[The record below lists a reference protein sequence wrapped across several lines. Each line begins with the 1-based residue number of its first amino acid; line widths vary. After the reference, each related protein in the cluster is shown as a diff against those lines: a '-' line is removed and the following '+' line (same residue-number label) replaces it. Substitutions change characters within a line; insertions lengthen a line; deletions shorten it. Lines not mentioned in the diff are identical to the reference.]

1 MTGPSGF
8 SGASMRP
15 RRESD
20 PAEVGPY
27 RVLAELGRG
36 GMGRVLLGAG
46 PDGRLV
52 AVKQVHERFAADA
65 AFRARFRREVAAS
78 RRVSGAYTAAV
89 MDADVEAV
97 TPWLASVFVV
107 GPSLADAVDSGGPLP
122 SDAVHGLAVGLA
134 TALAEIHR
142 AGLIH
147 RDLKPG
153 NVLLAEDGVRVI
165 DFGIAR
171 AVEED
176 AELTHTGGVIGSP
189 AFMSPEQAE
198 GRALTPASDVFSLA
212 SLLALALSGRSPFE
226 GASAL
231 RTLYNVVH
239 SEPDLGGVAPATR
252 PFLEACLVKD
262 PAARPTPARLLEL
275 LGPVAPAARRWPASV
290 HAMITAQQAEVDRL
304 LADPGRTLVLGAGA
318 PAAAVVQP
326 EPTALRT
333 ALDAVPNA
341 APGSGS
347 DTGGSGGAVDA
358 TSAPEPTPG
367 PVPAPA
373 PAPPRRRPRR
383 TAVRVAAVFA
393 LAGVSVGGYLLLRD
407 LGGKGAGTGPAVA
420 DKYLKAP
427 ICSEAAPQLPL
438 PTEQRRTE
446 DDRYFEQTTYAET
459 RCDWYG
465 SYLAADGARYQDDT
479 AAATVT
485 WKIRRSSGSD
495 NGTRVQRKD
504 FSDFAEGKRNA
515 PGIGV
520 GDDAF
525 WDAPG
530 RGESCVLA
538 VRDGNVWLWVGLGGT
553 EHPAERCEAQAA
565 EVARAALAA
574 MPH

>member
-1 MTGPSGF
+1 
-8 SGASMRP
+8 MRP

-107 GPSLADAVDSGGPLP
+107 GPSLADAVESGGPLP

-134 TALAEIHR
+134 TALVEIHR

-239 SEPDLGGVAPATR
+239 SEPDLGGVAPVTR

-275 LGPVAPAARRWPASV
+275 LGPVAPAARRWPAAV
-290 HAMITAQQAEVDRL
+290 HTMITAQQAEVDRM
-304 LADPGRTLVLGAGA
+304 LADPGRTLVLRAGT
-318 PAAAVVQP
+318 PVPVAAAVQPDVVQP
-326 EPTALRT
+326 DPTALRT
-333 ALDAVPNA
+333 VLDGAVTGSVT
-341 APGSGS
+341 GSGAAV
-347 DTGGSGGAVDA
+347 DAVDA
-358 TSAPEPTPG
+358 TS
-367 PVPAPA
+367 A

-383 TAVRVAAVFA
+383 TAALVAAAVVA
-393 LAGVSVGGYLLLRD
+393 LAGVGGGGYLLLRD
-407 LGGKGAGTGPAVA
+407 PDGGGAGTGPAVA

-446 DDRYFEQTTYAET
+446 DDRYFEQTTNAET
-459 RCDWYG
+459 RCAWYG
-465 SYLAADGARYQDDT
+465 SYLAADGVRYQDDT

-530 RGESCVLA
+530 RGESCTLA
-538 VRDGNVWLWVGLGGT
+538 VRDGNVWLWVGLGGP
-553 EHPAERCEAQAA
+553 EHPEDRCEAQAA

>member
-1 MTGPSGF
+1 
-8 SGASMRP
+8 MRP

-107 GPSLADAVDSGGPLP
+107 GPSLADAVESGGPLP

-134 TALAEIHR
+134 TALVEIHR

-231 RTLYNVVH
+231 RTLYDVVH
-239 SEPDLGGVAPATR
+239 SEPDLGGVAPETR

-275 LGPVAPAARRWPASV
+275 LGPVAPAARRWPAAV
-290 HAMITAQQAEVDRL
+290 HTMITAQQAEVDRL
-304 LADPGRTLVLGAGA
+304 LADPGRTLVLRAGA
-318 PAAAVVQP
+318 PAAVVVQP
-326 EPTALRT
+326 GPTALRT
-333 ALDAVPNA
+333 VLDGAV
-341 APGSGS
+341 
-347 DTGGSGGAVDA
+347 TGSGGARDAVDA
-358 TSAPEPTPG
+358 TSASA
-367 PVPAPA
+367 PAAAAAAA
-373 PAPPRRRPRR
+373 PAPPRRRRR
-383 TAVRVAAVFA
+383 PTALAAAVVLA
-393 LAGVSVGGYLLLRD
+393 LAGFGGGGYLLLRD
-407 LGGKGAGTGPAVA
+407 PNGGGAGTGPAVA

-438 PTEQRRTE
+438 PAEQRRTE
-446 DDRYFEQTTYAET
+446 DDGYFEQTTYAET
-459 RCDWYG
+459 RCAWYG
-465 SYLAADGARYQDDT
+465 SYLAVDGLRYRDDT

-485 WKIRRSSGSD
+485 WKIRRTSGSD

-504 FSDFAEGKRNA
+504 FGDFAEGKRNA

-530 RGESCVLA
+530 RGETCTLA
-538 VRDGNVWLWVGLGGT
+538 VRDGNVWLWVGLGGPD
-553 EHPAERCEAQAA
+553 HPAERCEAQAA

>member
-1 MTGPSGF
+1 MTSPSGAA
-8 SGASMRP
+8 GPSMRP

-107 GPSLADAVDSGGPLP
+107 GPSLADAVESGGPLP

-134 TALAEIHR
+134 TALVEIHR

-226 GASAL
+226 GRPPCGPSTTSCTAS
-231 RTLYNVVH
+231 RTWAASRRRRVR
-239 SEPDLGGVAPATR
+239 SWRPAWSRTR
-252 PFLEACLVKD
+252 PPGLLRPGCSNSS
-262 PAARPTPARLLEL
+262 ARSPRP
-275 LGPVAPAARRWPASV
+275 P
-290 HAMITAQQAEVDRL
+290 
-304 LADPGRTLVLGAGA
+304 GAG
-318 PAAAVVQP
+318 
-326 EPTALRT
+326 
-333 ALDAVPNA
+333 
-341 APGSGS
+341 
-347 DTGGSGGAVDA
+347 
-358 TSAPEPTPG
+358 
-367 PVPAPA
+367 
-373 PAPPRRRPRR
+373 RPR
-383 TAVRVAAVFA
+383 
-393 LAGVSVGGYLLLRD
+393 
-407 LGGKGAGTGPAVA
+407 
-420 DKYLKAP
+420 
-427 ICSEAAPQLPL
+427 C
-438 PTEQRRTE
+438 
-446 DDRYFEQTTYAET
+446 T
-459 RCDWYG
+459 R
-465 SYLAADGARYQDDT
+465 
-479 AAATVT
+479 
-485 WKIRRSSGSD
+485 
-495 NGTRVQRKD
+495 
-504 FSDFAEGKRNA
+504 
-515 PGIGV
+515 
-520 GDDAF
+520 
-525 WDAPG
+525 
-530 RGESCVLA
+530 
-538 VRDGNVWLWVGLGGT
+538 
-553 EHPAERCEAQAA
+553 
-565 EVARAALAA
+565 
-574 MPH
+574 

>member
-1 MTGPSGF
+1 
-8 SGASMRP
+8 MRP

-52 AVKQVHERFAADA
+52 AVKQVHERFAADD

-107 GPSLADAVDSGGPLP
+107 GPSLADAVESGGPLP

-134 TALAEIHR
+134 TALVEIHR

-231 RTLYNVVH
+231 RTLYNIVH
-239 SEPDLGGVAPATR
+239 SEPDLGGVAPETR

-275 LGPVAPAARRWPASV
+275 LGPVAPAARRWPAAV
-290 HAMITAQQAEVDRL
+290 HTMVAAQQAEVDRL
-304 LADPGRTLVLGAGA
+304 LADPGRTLVLRAVA
-318 PAAAVVQP
+318 PEVVVVQP

-333 ALDAVPNA
+333 VLDASA
-341 APGSGS
+341 TGSG
-347 DTGGSGGAVDA
+347 DARAAVDP
-358 TSAPEPTPG
+358 TSAP
-367 PVPAPA
+367 APD
-373 PAPPRRRPRR
+373 PPRRRRR
-383 TAVRVAAVFA
+383 PTALVTTVVLA
-393 LAGVSVGGYLLLRD
+393 LAGFGGGGYLLLHD
-407 LGGKGAGTGPAVA
+407 PNGGGAGTGPAAA

-438 PTEQRRTE
+438 PAEQRRTE
-446 DDRYFEQTTYAET
+446 YDRYFEQTTNAET
-459 RCDWYG
+459 QCAWYG
-465 SYLAADGARYQDDT
+465 SYLAVDGARYWEQT

-485 WKIRRSSGSD
+485 WKIRRTSGSD

-504 FSDFAEGKRNA
+504 FGDFAKGKRNA

-525 WDAPG
+525 WDEPG
-530 RGESCVLA
+530 RGESCSLA
-538 VRDGNVWLWVGLGGT
+538 VRDGNVWLWVGLGGPD
-553 EHPAERCEAQAA
+553 HPAESCEAQAA

>member
-1 MTGPSGF
+1 MTSPTGASGP
-8 SGASMRP
+8 SMRP

-107 GPSLADAVDSGGPLP
+107 GPSLADAVESGGPLP

-134 TALAEIHR
+134 TALVEIHR

-239 SEPDLGGVAPATR
+239 SEPDLGGVAPETR

-275 LGPVAPAARRWPASV
+275 LGPVAPAARRWPAAV
-290 HAMITAQQAEVDRL
+290 HTMITAQQAEVDRL
-304 LADPGRTLVLGAGA
+304 LADPGRTLVLRAGA
-318 PAAAVVQP
+318 PVAVGPVAVGPVVVGPVVAADVRP

-333 ALDAVPNA
+333 VLDGSAT
-341 APGSGS
+341 GSGA
-347 DTGGSGGAVDA
+347 AVDV
-358 TSAPEPTPG
+358 TTAPE
-367 PVPAPA
+367 
-373 PAPPRRRPRR
+373 PAPPRRRRR
-383 TAVRVAAVFA
+383 PTALMAAVVLA
-393 LAGVSVGGYLLLRD
+393 LAGFGGGGYLLLHD
-407 LGGKGAGTGPAVA
+407 PNGGGAGTGPAAA

-427 ICSEAAPQLPL
+427 ICSEAAPQLPF
-438 PTEQRRTE
+438 PAEQRRAE
-446 DDRYFEQTTYAET
+446 KDSYYEQTTFANT
-459 RCDWYG
+459 RCAWYG
-465 SYLAADGARYQDDT
+465 SYLAVDGARYWDDT
-479 AAATVT
+479 AAASVT
-485 WKIRRSSGSD
+485 WKIRRTSGND

-504 FSDFAEGKRNA
+504 FGDFAEGKRNA

-530 RGESCVLA
+530 QGESCSLA
-538 VRDGNVWLWVGLGGT
+538 VRDGNLWLWVGLGGPD
-553 EHPAERCEAQAA
+553 HPAERCEAQAA

>member
-1 MTGPSGF
+1 MTSPSGA
-8 SGASMRP
+8 SGASGAAGASMRP

-52 AVKQVHERFAADA
+52 AVKQVHERFAADT

-107 GPSLADAVDSGGPLP
+107 GPSLADAVESGGPLP

-134 TALAEIHR
+134 TALVEIHR

-231 RTLYNVVH
+231 RTLYDIVH
-239 SEPDLGGVAPATR
+239 SEPDLGGVAPETR

-275 LGPVAPAARRWPASV
+275 LGPVAPAARRWPAAV
-290 HAMITAQQAEVDRL
+290 HTMIAAQQAEVDRL
-304 LADPGRTLVLGAGA
+304 LADPGRTLVLRAVA
-318 PAAAVVQP
+318 PAADVVQP

-333 ALDAVPNA
+333 VLDGAVT
-341 APGSGS
+341 GSG
-347 DTGGSGGAVDA
+347 DAVDA
-358 TSAPEPTPG
+358 TSAP
-367 PVPAPA
+367 APA
-373 PAPPRRRPRR
+373 PDPPRRRRR
-383 TAVRVAAVFA
+383 PTALMATVVLA
-393 LAGVSVGGYLLLRD
+393 LAGFGGGGYLLLHD
-407 LGGKGAGTGPAVA
+407 PNGGGAGTGPAAA
-420 DKYLKAP
+420 DKFLKAP
-427 ICSEAAPQLPL
+427 ICSEAAPRLPL
-438 PTEQRRTE
+438 PAEQRRTE
-446 DDRYFEQTTYAET
+446 NDSYYEQTTYAET
-459 RCDWYG
+459 RCLWYG
-465 SYLAADGARYQDDT
+465 SYLAADGARYWDDT
-479 AAATVT
+479 AAASVS
-485 WKIRRSSGSD
+485 WKIRRTSGSD
-495 NGTRVQRKD
+495 NGTRVQRQD

-530 RGESCVLA
+530 RGESCTLA
-538 VRDGNVWLWVGLGGT
+538 VRDGNVWLWVGLGGP

>member
-1 MTGPSGF
+1 MTSPSGAP
-8 SGASMRP
+8 GPSMRP

-65 AFRARFRREVAAS
+65 GFRARFRREVAAS

-107 GPSLADAVDSGGPLP
+107 GPSLADAVESGGPLP

-134 TALAEIHR
+134 TALVEIHR

-231 RTLYNVVH
+231 RTLYNIVH
-239 SEPDLGGVAPATR
+239 SEPDLGGVAPETR

-275 LGPVAPAARRWPASV
+275 LGPVAPAARRWPAAV
-290 HAMITAQQAEVDRL
+290 HTMITAQQAEVDRL
-304 LADPGRTLVLGAGA
+304 LADPGRTLVLRAVA
-318 PAAAVVQP
+318 PAAVVLQP

-333 ALDAVPNA
+333 VLDGSATG
-341 APGSGS
+341 PG
-347 DTGGSGGAVDA
+347 DAVDA
-358 TSAPEPTPG
+358 TSAP
-367 PVPAPA
+367 A
-373 PAPPRRRPRR
+373 RRRSRP
-383 TAVRVAAVFA
+383 TALTAAVVLA
-393 LAGVSVGGYLLLRD
+393 LAGFGGGGYLLLHD
-407 LGGKGAGTGPAVA
+407 PNGGGAGTGPASA

-427 ICSEAAPQLPL
+427 ICSEAAPQLSFPA
-438 PTEQRRTE
+438 EQRRAE
-446 DDRYFEQTTYAET
+446 KDSYYEQTTYANT
-459 RCDWYG
+459 QCSWYG
-465 SYLAADGARYQDDT
+465 SYLAADGARYWDET
-479 AAATVT
+479 AAASVT
-485 WKIRRSSGSD
+485 WKIRRTSGSD

-504 FSDFAEGKRNA
+504 FSDFAKGKRNA

-520 GDDAF
+520 GDAAF

-530 RGESCVLA
+530 QGESCTLA
-538 VRDGNVWLWVGLGGT
+538 VRDGNVWLWVGLGGPD
-553 EHPAERCEAQAA
+553 HPAERCEAQAA

>member
-1 MTGPSGF
+1 
-8 SGASMRP
+8 MRP

-78 RRVSGAYTAAV
+78 RRMSGAYTAAV

-107 GPSLADAVDSGGPLP
+107 GPSLADAVESGGPLP

-134 TALAEIHR
+134 TALEEIHR

-147 RDLKPG
+147 RDLKPV

-231 RTLYNVVH
+231 RTLYNLVH
-239 SEPDLGGVAPATR
+239 SEPDLGGVAPETR

-275 LGPVAPAARRWPASV
+275 LGPVAPAARRWPAVV
-290 HAMITAQQAEVDRL
+290 HTMIAAQQAEVDRL
-304 LADPGRTLVLGAGA
+304 LADPGRTLVLRAGA
-318 PAAAVVQP
+318 PAADGVQP

-333 ALDAVPNA
+333 VLDGA
-341 APGSGS
+341 ATGPGGARA
-347 DTGGSGGAVDA
+347 AVDA
-358 TSAPEPTPG
+358 TSAP
-367 PVPAPA
+367 APA
-373 PAPPRRRPRR
+373 PDPPRRRRR
-383 TAVRVAAVFA
+383 PTALTAAVVLA
-393 LAGVSVGGYLLLRD
+393 LVGFGGGGYLLLHD
-407 LGGKGAGTGPAVA
+407 PNGGGAGTGPAAA

-427 ICSEAAPQLPL
+427 ICSEAAPQLPF
-438 PTEQRRTE
+438 PAEQRRAE
-446 DDRYFEQTTYAET
+446 KDSYYEQTTYANT
-459 RCDWYG
+459 QCAWYG
-465 SYLAADGARYQDDT
+465 SYLAVDGARYWEQT

-485 WKIRRSSGSD
+485 WKIRRTSGSD
-495 NGTRVQRKD
+495 NGTRVQR
-504 FSDFAEGKRNA
+504 SDFGDFAKGKRNA

-530 RGESCVLA
+530 QGESCSLA
-538 VRDGNVWLWVGLGGT
+538 VRDGNLWLWVGLGGPD
-553 EHPAERCEAQAA
+553 HPAERCEAQAA

>member
-1 MTGPSGF
+1 
-8 SGASMRP
+8 MRP

-52 AVKQVHERFAADA
+52 AVKQVHERFAADT

-107 GPSLADAVDSGGPLP
+107 GPSLADAVESGGPLP

-134 TALAEIHR
+134 TALVEIHR

-231 RTLYNVVH
+231 RTLYDIVH
-239 SEPDLGGVAPATR
+239 SEPDLGGVAPETR

-275 LGPVAPAARRWPASV
+275 LGPVAPAARRWPAAV
-290 HAMITAQQAEVDRL
+290 HTMIAAQQAEVDRL
-304 LADPGRTLVLGAGA
+304 LADPGRTLVLRAVA
-318 PAAAVVQP
+318 PAADVVQP

-333 ALDAVPNA
+333 VLDGAVT
-341 APGSGS
+341 GSG
-347 DTGGSGGAVDA
+347 DAVDA
-358 TSAPEPTPG
+358 TSAP
-367 PVPAPA
+367 APA
-373 PAPPRRRPRR
+373 PDPPRRRRR
-383 TAVRVAAVFA
+383 PTALMATVVLA
-393 LAGVSVGGYLLLRD
+393 LAGFGGGGYLLLHD
-407 LGGKGAGTGPAVA
+407 PNGGGAGTGPAAA
-420 DKYLKAP
+420 DKFLKAP
-427 ICSEAAPQLPL
+427 ICSEAAPRLPL
-438 PTEQRRTE
+438 PAEQRRTE
-446 DDRYFEQTTYAET
+446 NDSYYEQTTYAET
-459 RCDWYG
+459 RCLWYG
-465 SYLAADGARYQDDT
+465 SYLAADGARYWDDT
-479 AAATVT
+479 AAASVS
-485 WKIRRSSGSD
+485 WKIRRTSGSD
-495 NGTRVQRKD
+495 NGTRVQRQD

-530 RGESCVLA
+530 RGESCTLA
-538 VRDGNVWLWVGLGGT
+538 VRDGNVWLWVGLGGP

>member
-1 MTGPSGF
+1 MTGPTGASGP
-8 SGASMRP
+8 SMRP

-107 GPSLADAVDSGGPLP
+107 GPSLADAVESGGPLP

-134 TALAEIHR
+134 TALEEVHR

-231 RTLYNVVH
+231 RTLYNLVH
-239 SEPDLGGVAPATR
+239 SEPDLGGVAPETR

-275 LGPVAPAARRWPASV
+275 LGPVAPAARRWPAAV
-290 HAMITAQQAEVDRL
+290 HTMIAAQQAEVDRL
-304 LADPGRTLVLGAGA
+304 LADPGRTLVLRAGA
-318 PAAAVVQP
+318 PAAVGPVVAAVVQP

-333 ALDAVPNA
+333 VLDGSAT
-341 APGSGS
+341 GSGAAA
-347 DTGGSGGAVDA
+347 DV
-358 TSAPEPTPG
+358 TSAPE
-367 PVPAPA
+367 
-373 PAPPRRRPRR
+373 PAPPRRRRR
-383 TAVRVAAVFA
+383 PTVLTATVVLA
-393 LAGVSVGGYLLLRD
+393 LAGLGGGGYLLLHD
-407 LGGKGAGTGPAVA
+407 PNGGGAGTGPAAA

-438 PTEQRRTE
+438 PAEQHRTE
-446 DDRYFEQTTYAET
+446 YDRYVELTTNAET
-459 RCDWYG
+459 LCAWYG
-465 SYLAADGARYQDDT
+465 SYLAADGARYWDDS
-479 AAATVT
+479 AAASVT
-485 WKIRRSSGSD
+485 WKIRRTSGSD

-530 RGESCVLA
+530 QGENCTLA
-538 VRDGNVWLWVGLGGT
+538 VRDGNVWLWVGLGGPD
-553 EHPAERCEAQAA
+553 HPAERCEAQAA

>member
-1 MTGPSGF
+1 MTGPT
-8 SGASMRP
+8 GAPGPSMRP

-107 GPSLADAVDSGGPLP
+107 GPSLADAVESGGPLS

-134 TALAEIHR
+134 TALVEIHR
-142 AGLIH
+142 AGLVH

-212 SLLALALSGRSPFE
+212 SLLALALSGRSPFD

-239 SEPDLGGVAPATR
+239 SEPDLGGVAPETR

-275 LGPVAPAARRWPASV
+275 LGPVAPAARRWPAAV
-290 HAMITAQQAEVDRL
+290 HTMITAQQAEVDRL
-304 LADPGRTLVLGAGA
+304 LADPGRTLVLRAVT
-318 PAAAVVQP
+318 PAAVAVQP

-333 ALDAVPNA
+333 VLDGA
-341 APGSGS
+341 
-347 DTGGSGGAVDA
+347 DTGPGGARAAIDA
-358 TSAPEPTPG
+358 TSAP
-367 PVPAPA
+367 VPAPD
-373 PAPPRRRPRR
+373 PPRRRRR
-383 TAVRVAAVFA
+383 PTALMASFVLA
-393 LAGVSVGGYLLLRD
+393 LAGLGGGGYLLLHD
-407 LGGKGAGTGPAVA
+407 PNGGGAGTGPAVA

-438 PTEQRRTE
+438 PAEQRRAE
-446 DDRYFEQTTYAET
+446 KDSYYEQTTYANT
-459 RCDWYG
+459 RCAWYR
-465 SYLAADGARYQDDT
+465 SYLAVDGARYWDDT
-479 AAATVT
+479 AAASVT
-485 WKIRRSSGSD
+485 WKIRRTSGND
-495 NGTRVQRKD
+495 NGTRVQRSD
-504 FSDFAEGKRNA
+504 FGDFAEGKRNA

-530 RGESCVLA
+530 QGESCSLA
-538 VRDGNVWLWVGLGGT
+538 VRDGNLWLRVGLGGP

>member
-1 MTGPSGF
+1 
-8 SGASMRP
+8 MRP

-52 AVKQVHERFAADA
+52 AVKQVHERFAADD

-107 GPSLADAVDSGGPLP
+107 GPSLADAVESGGPLP

-134 TALAEIHR
+134 TALVEIHR

-231 RTLYNVVH
+231 RTLYNIVH
-239 SEPDLGGVAPATR
+239 SEPDLGGVAPETR

-275 LGPVAPAARRWPASV
+275 LGPVAPAARRWPAAV
-290 HAMITAQQAEVDRL
+290 HTMIAAQQAEVDRL
-304 LADPGRTLVLGAGA
+304 LADPGRTLVLRAVA
-318 PAAAVVQP
+318 PEVVVVQP

-333 ALDAVPNA
+333 VLDASA
-341 APGSGS
+341 TGSG
-347 DTGGSGGAVDA
+347 DARAAVDP
-358 TSAPEPTPG
+358 TSAP
-367 PVPAPA
+367 APD
-373 PAPPRRRPRR
+373 PPRRRRR
-383 TAVRVAAVFA
+383 PTALVTTVVLA
-393 LAGVSVGGYLLLRD
+393 LAGFGGGGYLLLHD
-407 LGGKGAGTGPAVA
+407 PNGGGAGTGPAAA

-438 PTEQRRTE
+438 PAEQRRTE
-446 DDRYFEQTTYAET
+446 YDRYFEQTTNAET
-459 RCDWYG
+459 QCAWYG
-465 SYLAADGARYQDDT
+465 SYLAVDGARYWEQT

-485 WKIRRSSGSD
+485 WKIRRTSGSD

-504 FSDFAEGKRNA
+504 FGDFAKGKRNA

-525 WDAPG
+525 WDEPG
-530 RGESCVLA
+530 RGESCSLA
-538 VRDGNVWLWVGLGGT
+538 VRDGNVWLWVGLGGPD
-553 EHPAERCEAQAA
+553 HPAESCEAQAA
-565 EVARAALAA
+565 EVARTALAA

>member
-1 MTGPSGF
+1 
-8 SGASMRP
+8 MRP

-107 GPSLADAVDSGGPLP
+107 GPSLADAVETGGPLP

-134 TALAEIHR
+134 TALVEIHR

-176 AELTHTGGVIGSP
+176 VELTHTGGVIGSP

-231 RTLYNVVH
+231 RTLYDVVH
-239 SEPDLGGVAPATR
+239 SEPDLGGVAPETR

-262 PAARPTPARLLEL
+262 PAARPTPDRLLEL
-275 LGPVAPAARRWPASV
+275 LGPVAPAARRWPDAV
-290 HAMITAQQAEVDRL
+290 HTMITAQQAEVDRL
-304 LADPGRTLVLGAGA
+304 LADPGRTLVLRAGA
-318 PAAAVVQP
+318 PAAVGPVVAAVVQP
-326 EPTALRT
+326 GPTALRT
-333 ALDAVPNA
+333 VLDGSVTG
-341 APGSGS
+341 PG
-347 DTGGSGGAVDA
+347 DAVDA
-358 TSAPEPTPG
+358 TSAP
-367 PVPAPA
+367 APA
-373 PAPPRRRPRR
+373 QPRRRRR
-383 TAVRVAAVFA
+383 PTALMVAVVLAV
-393 LAGVSVGGYLLLRD
+393 AGFGGGGYLLLRD
-407 LGGKGAGTGPAVA
+407 PNGGGAGTGPAAA

-438 PTEQRRTE
+438 PAEQRRAE
-446 DDRYFEQTTYAET
+446 DDGYFEQTTYAET
-459 RCDWYG
+459 RCSWYG
-465 SYLAADGARYQDDT
+465 SYLAADGARYWEQT

-485 WKIRRSSGSD
+485 WKIRRTSGGD

-504 FSDFAEGKRNA
+504 FGDFAEGKRNA

-530 RGESCVLA
+530 RGESCSLA
-538 VRDGNVWLWVGLGGT
+538 VRDGNVWLWVGLGGAD
-553 EHPAERCEAQAA
+553 HPAERCEAQAA

>member
-1 MTGPSGF
+1 
-8 SGASMRP
+8 MRP

-52 AVKQVHERFAADA
+52 AVKQVHERFAADD

-107 GPSLADAVDSGGPLP
+107 GPSLADAVESGGPLP

-134 TALAEIHR
+134 TALVEIHR

-239 SEPDLGGVAPATR
+239 SEPDLGGVAPETR

-275 LGPVAPAARRWPASV
+275 LGPVAPAARRWPAAV
-290 HAMITAQQAEVDRL
+290 HTMITAQQAEVDRL
-304 LADPGRTLVLGAGA
+304 LADPGRTLVLRAGA
-318 PAAAVVQP
+318 PVAVGPVVAAVVQP
-326 EPTALRT
+326 ELTALRT
-333 ALDAVPNA
+333 VLDGSVTG
-341 APGSGS
+341 PGA
-347 DTGGSGGAVDA
+347 AVDA
-358 TSAPEPTPG
+358 TSAPEP
-367 PVPAPA
+367 A
-373 PAPPRRRPRR
+373 PAPPPRRRRP
-383 TAVRVAAVFA
+383 TALMATVVLA
-393 LAGVSVGGYLLLRD
+393 LAGLGGGGYLLLRD
-407 LGGKGAGTGPAVA
+407 PDGGGAGTGPAVA

-446 DDRYFEQTTYAET
+446 DDRYFEQTTNAET
-459 RCDWYG
+459 QCAWYG
-465 SYLAADGARYQDDT
+465 SYLAADGLRYRDDT

-530 RGESCVLA
+530 RGESCSLA
-538 VRDGNVWLWVGLGGT
+538 VRDGNVWLWVGLGGS